1 MKNKK
6 KLGNLIFL
14 YHKILKV
21 NVILPQ
27 LPIQLPKKKNEAL
40 LNVKTIQSLAEQLN
54 NQLYYMVSNS
64 KYLTKK
70 KNAPTTSMPTLPD
83 YLGVSEIQNDSPCLP
98 YGISNPPDMREST
111 QSTFFTLILANFEH
125 LQGNIF

>member
-1 MKNKK
+1 M
-6 KLGNLIFL
+6 
-14 YHKILKV
+14 
-21 NVILPQ
+21 
-27 LPIQLPKKKNEAL
+27 
-40 LNVKTIQSLAEQLN
+40 KTIQSLAEQLN

-83 YLGVSEIQNDSPCLP
+83 YLGVSKIQSDSPCLP
-98 YGISNPPDMREST
+98 YGIPNPPDMREST